1 LYQRQGQA
9 TTNFE
14 RSLPQPQSDLAKQLL
29 RDPYNFDF
37 LSLGQD
43 AVERDLERALTE
55 HMREFLLEL
64 GVGFAFMGN
73 QYHLEVEGDDFYI
86 DLLFYHVKLR
96 CYVVID
102 LKMESFKPE
111 FPGKMNFYTSVVDD
125 LLRHPDDNPTIGII
139 LCRGKK
145 KTIVEYALREMNKPI
160 GVSTYE
166 LKDTLPA
173 TLQGSLPTV
182 EQLQMELETK
192 ASEIEVISEIE
203 GESRVFVR

>member
-1 LYQRQGQA
+1 
-9 TTNFE
+9 
-14 RSLPQPQSDLAKQLL
+14 
-29 RDPYNFDF
+29 
-37 LSLGQD
+37 
-43 AVERDLERALTE
+43 
-55 HMREFLLEL
+55 MREFLLEL
-64 GVGFAFMGN
+64 GVGFAYMGN

-102 LKMESFKPE
+102 LKMEAFKPE
-111 FPGKMNFYTSVVDD
+111 FSGKMNFYTSVVDD

-192 ASEIEVISEIE
+192 ASEIEAISET
-203 GESRVFVR
+203 ESDR